1 MRRSAAALVSTAPL
15 EALPGPLPSPQRM
28 NNPRA
33 KVQTNQQR
41 KTRGTTQQQ
50 VTDKAPTQQPTS
62 KNQHQPPINN
72 RHRKINRN
80 EEARAYNQQCTPK
93 LRPPQQRNKRWR
105 PCSQAHLSQCSRGS
119 RDMMPSDGYCLVG
132 VGRLQCDQVLYSIRR
147 CFAQ

>member
-1 MRRSAAALVSTAPL
+1 MVTSDAANQWPLCQEANSAKKCGSAGFDRIVGGTVRTTAQ
-15 EALPGPLPSPQRM
+15 PQRM

-41 KTRGTTQQQ
+41 KTTGTTQQQ

-72 RHRKINRN
+72 RHRKINHN

-119 RDMMPSDGYCLVG
+119 RDMVTSDGH
-132 VGRLQCDQVLYSIRR
+132 
-147 CFAQ
+147 F